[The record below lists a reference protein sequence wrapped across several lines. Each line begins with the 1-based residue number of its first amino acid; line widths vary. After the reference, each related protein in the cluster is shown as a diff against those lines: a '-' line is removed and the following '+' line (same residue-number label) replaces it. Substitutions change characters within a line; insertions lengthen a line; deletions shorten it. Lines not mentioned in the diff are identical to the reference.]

1 MAITKI
7 HAIKSTLGKALA
19 YIENPDKTDGQ
30 MLVSGYNC
38 EPQTASIDFEVTAVL
53 SHKAR
58 NLKRKRSTNLAY
70 HLIQSF
76 SPEDAVTP
84 EQAHE
89 LGKKLAF
96 EYTGGKYEYVVA
108 THIDKGHIHN
118 HIMINAVS
126 FYDYKKLRTV
136 PYRTARQIRD
146 ISDRLCME
154 AHLSVIDDPQK
165 IGQLYPENAGKKKSV
180 SNRTEIRKRLNF
192 CLERATDYSQ
202 FLSMAKELEITP
214 TIRGKHMY
222 WNLILAPWGVSTW
235 GDPQNA
241 MVTVQNGDYTLNPDF
256 YVMKHF
262 SNAVQRGAV
271 RLGAAGHWAADA
283 LIFRNPDGSYA
294 VEAFNP
300 FREEKYLTV
309 ELEGEVTSF
318 MLAPRSFNSMI
329 ITV

>member
-7 HAIKSTLGKALA
+7 HAIKSTLGKALD

-38 EPQTASIDFEVTAVL
+38 EPQTASIDFEMTAVL
-53 SHKAR
+53 AHKAR

-96 EYTGGKYEYVVA
+96 EHTGGKYEYVVA

-118 HIMINAVS
+118 HIMLNAVS

-146 ISDRLCME
+146 ISDRLCMGQRTTRAKLMSYFSAE
-154 AHLSVIDDPQK
+154 ALRSGVYEFDIPFSRQQLADYLGVERSGLSVELGKMRDEGLLDFHK
-165 IGQLYPENAGKKKSV
+165 SHFLLKTPE
-180 SNRTEIRKRLNF
+180 
-192 CLERATDYSQ
+192 
-202 FLSMAKELEITP
+202 
-214 TIRGKHMY
+214 
-222 WNLILAPWGVSTW
+222 
-235 GDPQNA
+235 
-241 MVTVQNGDYTLNPDF
+241 
-256 YVMKHF
+256 
-262 SNAVQRGAV
+262 
-271 RLGAAGHWAADA
+271 AD
-283 LIFRNPDGSYA
+283 R
-294 VEAFNP
+294 P
-300 FREEKYLTV
+300 FPSAR
-309 ELEGEVTSF
+309 
-318 MLAPRSFNSMI
+318 
-329 ITV
+329 